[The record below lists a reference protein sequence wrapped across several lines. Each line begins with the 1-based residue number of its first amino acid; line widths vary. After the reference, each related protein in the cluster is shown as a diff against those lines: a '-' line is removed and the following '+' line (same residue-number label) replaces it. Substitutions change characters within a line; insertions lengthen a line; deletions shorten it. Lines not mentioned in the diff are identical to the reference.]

1 MKLLLHACC
10 GPCSLEPVRILAVA
24 GHDITIAYLNSNIAP
39 ASEYEHRL
47 ETLLEWAKSQNIPV
61 IEGPYEPATWQ
72 NAIKQNWDGTQ
83 ENRADRCRACY
94 RIRLEELAR
103 YAYDHG
109 FEGIGTTLTVS
120 PYQYTDIINEELE
133 RAAAPYEGLSAVFQD
148 FREFYPQATIRSR
161 ELGMYR
167 QNYCGCVFSKI
178 EAAEEREAFVGGRF
192 GYGQREA
199 AASEPEVHDL
209 LDGETLLG
217 DLVQPHDAQVGDPH
231 RDGLRDVVVA
241 QVEDFQRKAF
251 RAGDE
256 FALALGN
263 ADACF
268 GKQVDALFVQS
279 ALGLDGYS

>member
-1 MKLLLHACC
+1 MDLGLDPLL
-10 GPCSLEPVRILAVA
+10 GEVA
-24 GHDITIAYLNSNIAP
+24 GEDVGVGGGDAP
-39 ASEYEHRL
+39 
-47 ETLLEWAKSQNIPV
+47 
-61 IEGPYEPATWQ
+61 
-72 NAIKQNWDGTQ
+72 
-83 ENRADRCRACY
+83 
-94 RIRLEELAR
+94 
-103 YAYDHG
+103 
-109 FEGIGTTLTVS
+109 
-120 PYQYTDIINEELE
+120 
-133 RAAAPYEGLSAVFQD
+133 
-148 FREFYPQATIRSR
+148 
-161 ELGMYR
+161 
-167 QNYCGCVFSKI
+167 
-178 EAAEEREAFVGGRF
+178 AAEEREAFVGGRF

-241 QVEDFQRKAF
+241 QVEDFQRKPF
-251 RAGDE
+251 RTGDE

>member
-1 MKLLLHACC
+1 MTLEGAYDEPMKLLLHACC
-10 GPCSLEPVRILAVA
+10 GPCSLEPVRILAEA
-24 GHDITIAYLNSNIAP
+24 GHEITIAYLNSNIAP

-47 ETLLEWAKSQNIPV
+47 KTLLEWAKSQNIPV

-103 YAYDHG
+103 YAYEHG

-167 QNYCGCVFSKI
+167 EPYCGC
-178 EAAEEREAFVGGRF
+178 E
-192 GYGQREA
+192 
-199 AASEPEVHDL
+199 
-209 LDGETLLG
+209 
-217 DLVQPHDAQVGDPH
+217 
-231 RDGLRDVVVA
+231 
-241 QVEDFQRKAF
+241 
-251 RAGDE
+251 
-256 FALALGN
+256 
-263 ADACF
+263 
-268 GKQVDALFVQS
+268 
-279 ALGLDGYS
+279 

>member
-1 MKLLLHACC
+1 MPSAPISLSRSMRSHNWSWEMTAWIEHHPSCASGSTVGLRMPGSIRMEPLLGEVHQHVFHAA
-10 GPCSLEPVRILAVA
+10 AVEDRVEAEGQLLRFAALVAVKPRA
-24 GHDITIAYLNSNIAP
+24 GD
-39 ASEYEHRL
+39 EHRL
-47 ETLLEWAKSQNIPV
+47 GKEDLLDLDQPV
-61 IEGPYEPATWQ
+61 G
-72 NAIKQNWDGTQ
+72 D
-83 ENRADRCRACY
+83 
-94 RIRLEELAR
+94 
-103 YAYDHG
+103 
-109 FEGIGTTLTVS
+109 
-120 PYQYTDIINEELE
+120 E
-133 RAAAPYEGLSAVFQD
+133 RAARGDDVEDAVGHAYRRGDLHGAFDGVDLGLDPLLGEVAGEDVGVGGGDAP
-148 FREFYPQATIRSR
+148 
-161 ELGMYR
+161 
-167 QNYCGCVFSKI
+167 
-178 EAAEEREAFVGGRF
+178 AAEEREAFVGGRF

-241 QVEDFQRKAF
+241 QVEDFQRKPF

>member
-1 MKLLLHACC
+1 MPSAPISLSRSMRSHNWSWEMTAWIEHHPSCASGSTVGLRGGFGDLFDGKVHQHVFHAAAVEDRVEAEGQLLRFAAL
-10 GPCSLEPVRILAVA
+10 VAVKPRA
-24 GHDITIAYLNSNIAP
+24 GD
-39 ASEYEHRL
+39 EHRL
-47 ETLLEWAKSQNIPV
+47 GKEDLLDLDQPV
-61 IEGPYEPATWQ
+61 G
-72 NAIKQNWDGTQ
+72 D
-83 ENRADRCRACY
+83 
-94 RIRLEELAR
+94 
-103 YAYDHG
+103 
-109 FEGIGTTLTVS
+109 
-120 PYQYTDIINEELE
+120 E
-133 RAAAPYEGLSAVFQD
+133 RAARGDDVEDAVGHAYRRGDLHGAFDGVDLGLDPLLGEVAGEDVGVGGGDAP
-148 FREFYPQATIRSR
+148 
-161 ELGMYR
+161 
-167 QNYCGCVFSKI
+167 
-178 EAAEEREAFVGGRF
+178 AAEEREAFVGGRF